1 MITSIFSKSKPINYI
16 IVMVVLVIAFALHFF
31 YEVKDGNYTIIS
43 FIALSIG
50 LFYVFITDFVIS
62 KNDLTKSER

>member
-50 LFYVFITDFVIS
+50 LFYVFI
-62 KNDLTKSER
+62 KKSTNKSHKS